1 MAFADYKPLR
11 TKISFGNE
19 LQYSGS
25 IRALNVADISRIYA
39 IFEPEIEQIFDTF
52 VVDGEFDVNLI
63 VGNFPGLITLTLR
76 VAPDLITEIIVTASG
91 EDDARETIMSMAL
104 ADQADVIGGIL
115 GITAKAE
122 GGLGKLL
129 GVVISLL
136 QKSGKAKTG
145 A

>member
-1 MAFADYKPLR
+1 MAVADYKPLKTEIR
-11 TKISFGNE
+11 FGND
-19 LQYSGS
+19 LQYSAN
-25 IRALNVADISRIYA
+25 IRALNPTDISRIYGL
-39 IFEPEIEQIFDTF
+39 FEPEIEQIYDTL
-52 VVDGEFDVNLI
+52 VIDGEFDVSRL
-63 VGNFPGLITLTLR
+63 VENFPSVIALTLR
-76 VAPDLITEIIVTASG
+76 VAPDLITEIIVTSSG

-122 GGLGKLL
+122 GGLGKLMGL
-129 GVVISLL
+129 VIALL